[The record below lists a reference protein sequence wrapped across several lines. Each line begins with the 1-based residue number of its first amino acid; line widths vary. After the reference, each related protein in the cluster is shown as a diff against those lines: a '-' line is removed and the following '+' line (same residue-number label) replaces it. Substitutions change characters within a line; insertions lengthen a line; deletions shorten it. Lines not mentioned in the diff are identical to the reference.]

1 MGVGVMRVIFTISV
15 FLLMCIGGCDRRYIN
30 CFEAELPKARESQT
44 CNDLWQVCEK
54 QARQTAEATCAEFK
68 PKD

>member
-1 MGVGVMRVIFTISV
+1 MVYRSLIITTLL
-15 FLLMCIGGCDRRYIN
+15 FLTGCDREYKN

>member
-1 MGVGVMRVIFTISV
+1 
-15 FLLMCIGGCDRRYIN
+15 MCVGGCDRRYIN